1 MLKIS
6 FEADQRLKQF
16 VKAPREQKP
25 RYNWGK
31 VFGEDRPNLPHL
43 KIAVKGEDREFDVT
57 EIADT
62 VGVALTDL
70 LLSREENE
78 IFTEKNQAFVAEI
91 ATMVAGR
98 LAIVIRENGARA
110 TSIMQVLRERPCTR
124 RPRKTKTSRII
135 KSTRSIKSHC

>member
-16 VKAPREQKP
+16 VKAPREDKP

-31 VFGEDRPNLPHL
+31 VFGEDRPNVPHL

-70 LLSREENE
+70 LLSREEDE
-78 IFTEKNQAFVAEI
+78 IFTEKNQAFVGGPGFGDI
-91 ATMVAGR
+91 AIAQGCGP
-98 LAIVIRENGARA
+98 LWKG
-110 TSIMQVLRERPCTR
+110 VL
-124 RPRKTKTSRII
+124 
-135 KSTRSIKSHC
+135 